1 MTRPSVIIKPFNEI
15 EIWLKYRTKSLF
27 LQPVLSAII
36 LNFENILR
44 ILDLDS
50 YCRVRDPRENWRK
63 KIKFIYDNGLSTRP
77 IYIYKVEVL
86 PKILARLQ
94 DLFTIL
100 KCVW

>member
-36 LNFENILR
+36 LKTFYEFWIW
-44 ILDLDS
+44 IPIVG
-50 YCRVRDPRENWRK
+50 CVIHVRTDEK